1 MFPGLR
7 MPKGDFLRETFM
19 KNYEFWFIVGSQT
32 LYGPE
37 VLETVDARAR
47 EMAAYLTERLPYPL
61 VYKGTAKSAEEI
73 SAVVREA
80 NYQEK
85 CCGLVTW
92 CHTFSPSKMW
102 INGLEVLRKPY
113 CHFVTQYNRDRYGF
127 HEPEPGGAWRPGA
140 WFRGGKAAPAAENH
154 CGLLAKPYR
163 GGAVGPLDAN
173 GDWRC
178 RVQEHEGHAFWR
190 QYAGCC
196 RDRGR

>member
-1 MFPGLR
+1 
-7 MPKGDFLRETFM
+7 M

-37 VLETVDARAR
+37 VLETVDARAK
-47 EMAAYLTERLPYPL
+47 EMAAYLSERLPYPL

-102 INGLEVLRKPY
+102 LSGLEALQKPY
-113 CHFVTQYNRDRYGF
+113 CHFATQYNRDIPNDEIDMDFMNLNQAAHGD
-127 HEPEPGGAWRPGA
+127 
-140 WFRGGKAAPAAENH
+140 RGGETAPAAENYRR
-154 CGLLAKPYR
+154 LLEGPRR
-163 GGAVGPLDAN
+163 GGAAGPLDAD
-173 GDWRC
+173 GDWRR
-178 RVQEHEGHAFWR
+178 RVQKYEGHALWR
-190 QYAGCC
+190 
-196 RDRGR
+196 